1 LVLPI
6 TLLVLGAFAFSM
18 TPEVRRFSLNAVAVT
33 VAVVMLG
40 RIVLKYQVFQP
51 LADLNAELD
60 RRIHELYEAT
70 QAKSRFLANMSHE
83 LRTPLNSII
92 GYTELVT
99 KGTYGTLT
107 ELQHDRLNKVN
118 RNGRTLLELINDVLD
133 LSRIEAGRLILSM
146 ETVSTAELLDSLMDE
161 FRPQAEQKGLSLVR
175 GYGHLPALH
184 ADITR
189 ARHILSNLLS
199 NAIKFTDQG
208 AVIVRGHFDP
218 GSQRVVITI
227 TDTGPGIPPDR
238 QDRLFDAYLDSESL
252 LTRQREG
259 TGLGLAIA
267 YRLTEM
273 HNGHLWFESTPGQGT
288 TFHVALPV
296 VQTTVAE
303 GFILEPKNRKGPV
316 IVAIDDDQDALE
328 VLQGYLEAARFS
340 VYGACNAN
348 DGLKLAHEL
357 HPVLITLDLLMPNV
371 DGWQMLES
379 LRRDPVTAPIPV
391 LLVSAIDESER
402 ARTAGANGFLRK
414 PTPEAMLLS
423 EVQRLVTG
431 TGRVVENRQEADA

>member
-1 LVLPI
+1 
-6 TLLVLGAFAFSM
+6 
-18 TPEVRRFSLNAVAVT
+18 
-33 VAVVMLG
+33 
-40 RIVLKYQVFQP
+40 
-51 LADLNAELD
+51 
-60 RRIHELYEAT
+60 
-70 QAKSRFLANMSHE
+70 MSHE

-218 GSQRVVITI
+218 GSQRVVITV

-238 QDRLFDAYLDSESL
+238 QDRLFDAYLDP
-252 LTRQREG
+252 R
-259 TGLGLAIA
+259 
-267 YRLTEM
+267 
-273 HNGHLWFESTPGQGT
+273 
-288 TFHVALPV
+288 
-296 VQTTVAE
+296 
-303 GFILEPKNRKGPV
+303 
-316 IVAIDDDQDALE
+316 
-328 VLQGYLEAARFS
+328 
-340 VYGACNAN
+340 ACSPAS
-348 DGLKLAHEL
+348 G
-357 HPVLITLDLLMPNV
+357 
-371 DGWQMLES
+371 
-379 LRRDPVTAPIPV
+379 
-391 LLVSAIDESER
+391 R
-402 ARTAGANGFLRK
+402 ARAWGWRLPTA
-414 PTPEAMLLS
+414 
-423 EVQRLVTG
+423 
-431 TGRVVENRQEADA
+431 